1 MRRGAAL
8 LRAATCLASTSS
20 APAAGAARAV
30 ASQAPAAAAAGGERL
45 EQLRA
50 KLASGPD
57 FDAFIKGSALSGD
70 RDGYSVQAPPLKAR
84 ASRRNARSA
93 APAPATAARCGAK
106 PTQRRICGVAPQK
119 PSRAP
124 RPPFLAPLAARRRGS
139 PSRSG

>member
-8 LRAATCLASTSS
+8 LRAATCLASSTC

-30 ASQAPAAAAAGGERL
+30 ASQAPAAAAASGERL

-84 ASRRNARSA
+84 VSRRAGCTAAA
-93 APAPATAARCGAK
+93 APACAALRSATPARLR
-106 PTQRRICGVAPQK
+106 QRGVAPRK
-119 PSRAP
+119 P
-124 RPPFLAPLAARRRGS
+124 
-139 PSRSG
+139 